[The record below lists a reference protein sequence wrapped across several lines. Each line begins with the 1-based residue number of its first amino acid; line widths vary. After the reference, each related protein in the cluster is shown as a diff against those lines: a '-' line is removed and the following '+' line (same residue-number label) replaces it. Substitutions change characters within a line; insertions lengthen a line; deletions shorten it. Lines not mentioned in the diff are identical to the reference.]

1 MFSDDKSIETI
12 QQLFL
17 EFKDY
22 LKLQKDYT
30 KLELTEKLTILLST
44 IMLVLLVAILSM
56 IALFYLSF
64 MIVYILAPVVGG
76 LMTSFG
82 IISAFH
88 VLLIFLLIKFR
99 RTLII
104 TPTVKFLAGLFLKQ

>member
-1 MFSDDKSIETI
+1 MFANDKSIDNL
-12 QQLFL
+12 QDLFK
-17 EFKDY
+17 EFRKYIELQGQY
-22 LKLQKDYT
+22 LRF
-30 KLELTEKLTILLST
+30 EAIEKLTILLST

-64 MIVYILAPVVGG
+64 MIAYILAPAVGG

-82 IISAFH
+82 IIAAFH
-88 VLLIFLLIKFR
+88 ILLIFLLIKFR
-99 RTLII
+99 RALII

>member
-1 MFSDDKSIETI
+1 MFANDKSIDNL
-12 QQLFL
+12 QDLFQ
-17 EFKDY
+17 EFRKY
-22 LKLQKDYT
+22 
-30 KLELTEKLTILLST
+30 LELQGQYLRFEVIEKLTILLST

-82 IISAFH
+82 IIAAFH